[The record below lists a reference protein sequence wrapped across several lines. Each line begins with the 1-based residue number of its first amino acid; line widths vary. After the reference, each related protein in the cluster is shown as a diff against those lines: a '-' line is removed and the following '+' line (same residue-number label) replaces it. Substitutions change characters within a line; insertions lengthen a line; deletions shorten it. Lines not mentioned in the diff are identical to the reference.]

1 MTLDKNL
8 KIGIGAVLV
17 VAILIISSV
26 VFLNL
31 DGDNEAPGAP
41 TNLEATRGDGAVT
54 LSWTA
59 PEKKGSSDITGYVVY
74 RTKSGGNEI
83 SIQLGAVG
91 TYLDNDVINGASYA
105 YKVSAKN
112 TAGIGARSNS
122 VTCIPSADP
131 PTVPTSPQNLM
142 TVAHQG
148 TVVLTW
154 NAPAD
159 NGGAAI
165 QYYEVSY
172 AEEGS
177 DDRTTVNVGIVFEYE
192 VLDLDEKEYEF
203 SVVAINSVG
212 RSPAANG
219 SATPLVKSVENLNIG
234 YVTTAGNTFGWSDM
248 GTYLFRATVYQESLI
263 GMDAEGNFCP
273 RLADSWETSDAKTW
287 TFHLNRNVTWHDGVP
302 FTASDVWFSI
312 NYTLLKQPWGM
323 NDAKFMLEIANVT
336 ALDRYTI
343 EIEMKTPY
351 ANLLNNMRI
360 GLVVFPEHIYK
371 YVNDPMTYG
380 LPESQMN
387 ATVGTGPY
395 KAVSL
400 DTTARVLKFTVNKDY
415 YRGVPSL
422 KNITIRFY
430 SNADSMMLA
439 LMNGDIDTVFGWG
452 SGISYYY
459 VSQILADDDLDIDL
473 NPSLGVNAL
482 NFNNNKAP
490 FNNYTLRLAV
500 SYALD
505 YASLRDI
512 VQGGY
517 GQIGSTGILPEDFP
531 NYIET
536 EKLSTNKAM
545 AEDLLDSLGYLDI
558 DADGYREYPNGS
570 KFQPLMILSSSTTW
584 VRAAEIIED
593 NLQDVGIDVQLK
605 IVTSGFAAEKRKRE
619 YDMVLSG
626 TSQAGTFAWESYYTT
641 VTDGNAGLGDAQIFD
656 PEFQAL
662 ISQLRNAVT
671 DEDMEQAAA
680 DIQNYYADNLPC
692 LVLYWSQIIQPYNTE
707 YTGFGFDL
715 GFGTVMCY
723 DTYFNLRCA

>member
-1 MTLDKNL
+1 MENKM
-8 KIGIGAVLV
+8 KMSMAAIFV

-26 VFLNL
+26 LVMNL
-31 DGDNEAPGAP
+31 GEAASPPGAP
-41 TNLEATRGDGAVT
+41 TNLEATRGDGKVT
-54 LSWTA
+54 LTWAS
-59 PEKKGSSDITGYVVY
+59 PDDEGSD
-74 RTKSGGNEI
+74 EI
-83 SIQLGAVG
+83 SGYIIYRGRTGSNDIFINVDDVTSYVDEDVTNGIWYFYRVAAVNSAGAGEKGNLVQ
-91 TYLDNDVINGASYA
+91 VM
-105 YKVSAKN
+105 
-112 TAGIGARSNS
+112 
-122 VTCIPSADP
+122 PSADP
-131 PTVPTSPQNLM
+131 VTAPSIPRNLVATVGQSS
-142 TVAHQG
+142 VS
-148 TVVLTW
+148 LTW
-154 NAPAD
+154 DAPAD
-159 NGGAAI
+159 NGGAVI
-165 QYYEVSY
+165 EYYELSY
-172 AEEGS
+172 VKNGSS
-177 DDRTTVNVGIVFEYE
+177 DDTIINVGIVFEHE
-192 VLDLDEKEYEF
+192 ITDLDEIEYEF
-203 SVVAINSVG
+203 SVVAVNSIG
-212 RSPAANG
+212 RSPVSKVA
-219 SATPLVKSVENLNIG
+219 ATPLIRSVENLNIG

-263 GMDAEGNFCP
+263 GMDSDGNFCP

-287 TFHLNRNVTWHDGVP
+287 TFHLTHNATWHDGVP
-302 FTASDVWFSI
+302 FTAKDVFFSI
-312 NYTLLKQPWGM
+312 NYTLLKKPWGM

-336 ALDRYTI
+336 MIDLYTI

-351 ANLLNNMRI
+351 ANLLNNVRI

-371 YVNDPMTYG
+371 FVNDPMTYG

-400 DTTARVLKFTVNKDY
+400 DTTARILKFTVYDDY
-415 YRGVPSL
+415 YRGTPSL
-422 KNITIRFY
+422 KNMTIRFY

-439 LMNGDIDTVFGWG
+439 LMNGEIDTVFGWG

-459 VSQILADDDLDIDL
+459 VSQLLADDDLGIIL

-517 GQIGSTGILPEDFP
+517 GEIGSAGILPEDFP

-536 EKLSTNKAM
+536 ETLTTNVNTAKS
-545 AEDLLDSLGYLDI
+545 LLDSLGYVDI

-584 VRAAEIIED
+584 VRASEIIED
-593 NLQDVGIDVQLK
+593 NLQKVGIDVQVK
-605 IVTSGFAAEKRKRE
+605 IVTSGFAAEKKKRE

-626 TSQAGTFAWESYYTT
+626 TSQAGTFAWESYYTA
-641 VTDGNAGLGDAQIFD
+641 VTDGNGSLGDAQVFD

-662 ISQLRNAVT
+662 IVKLRNAAT
-671 DEDMEQAAA
+671 DEEMAEAAA
-680 DIQNYYADNLPC
+680 DVQNYYADNLPS
-692 LVLYWSQIIQPYNTE
+692 LVLWWSQIIQPYNQK

-715 GFGTVMCY
+715 GFGTIMCY
-723 DTYFNLRCA
+723 DTFFNLRST